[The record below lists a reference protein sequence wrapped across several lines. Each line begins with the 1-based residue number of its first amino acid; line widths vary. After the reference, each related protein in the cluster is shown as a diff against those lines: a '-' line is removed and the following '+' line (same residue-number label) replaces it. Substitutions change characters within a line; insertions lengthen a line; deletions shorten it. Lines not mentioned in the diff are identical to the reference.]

1 LYAFRVHDGTGY
13 GPYDQLPDGQFSVGG
28 LSFHPPCAPRSQFYG
43 QELEVRYGPWDDS
56 DVSFHAPLIG
66 RWGIGDPIRVRATY
80 EVINWLFDQ
89 R

>member
-28 LSFHPPCAPRSQFYG
+28 L
-43 QELEVRYGPWDDS
+43 
-56 DVSFHAPLIG
+56 SFHAPLIG